1 MNGRRAFQTIGLS
14 LVVLLLPLSLHA
26 SDEKIADVVD
36 VVSKAIVNIRTEE
49 LAGTASDAKGSDFLR
64 KFFPQEGE
72 DDTEASESIGSGV
85 VLDPSGL
92 IVTNE
97 HLISKAV
104 TIRVKF
110 TNRQEYEANV
120 IAADPE
126 LDIALLKVDGKKDF
140 PFLKVKKKTV
150 RVGER
155 TIVIGNPFGLS
166 SSVTMGVVSALGRPP
181 IKISNRV
188 YANLIQTDAAINPGN
203 SGGALLDAEGS
214 LIGIVTAVYEE
225 GKGIGFAIPIED
237 VMSMLSEFNEHAGKR
252 SIFGIFVDKKKDEDD
267 QYLYINRIIPGSP
280 AEEYGL
286 KVGDRIVE
294 IDGKKVREGMKLQNM
309 FRKADPNST
318 NQIKIARGDETINVN
333 IERKAEYVPTPL
345 DESLCGI
352 RLSDIQGYAK
362 LKFKLRQ
369 KNGVVVTK
377 VMKGGIGD
385 KYGLKA
391 GDVII
396 KINNGEVSDKTD
408 FQSLMVEGLRRNYV
422 LFQVKRNDKVFFVP
436 IKLDTLL

>member
-1 MNGRRAFQTIGLS
+1 MKGRRIRK
-14 LVVLLLPLSLHA
+14 LPRA
-26 SDEKIADVVD
+26 SAP
-36 VVSKAIVNIRTEE
+36 
-49 LAGTASDAKGSDFLR
+49 ASSSTPR
-64 KFFPQEGE
+64 
-72 DDTEASESIGSGV
+72 
-85 VLDPSGL
+85 GL

-97 HLISKAV
+97 HLISKAI

-110 TNRQEYEANV
+110 TNREEYEANV

-126 LDIALLKVDGKKDF
+126 FDIALLKVDAKKEF
-140 PFLKVKKKTV
+140 PFLRVKKGNV
-150 RVGER
+150 RVGEQA
-155 TIVIGNPFGLS
+155 IAIGNPFGLS
-166 SSVTMGVVSALGRPP
+166 SSVTVGVISALGRPP

-203 SGGALLDAEGS
+203 SGGALLDAKGN

-237 VMSMLSEFNEHAGKR
+237 VMAMLSEFNEQAGKR
-252 SIFGIFVDKKKDEDD
+252 AILGIFVDKKKDDD
-267 QYLYINRIIPGSP
+267 AQYLYVNRIIPGSP
-280 AEEYGL
+280 AEAYGL

-309 FRKADPNST
+309 FRQASPNET
-318 NQIKIARGDETINVN
+318 NQIKIVRGGDTINVN
-333 IERKAEYVPTPL
+333 IERKLGYVPSPL

-352 RLSDIQGYAK
+352 RLSDIQGYVK
-362 LKFKLRQ
+362 LKFKLKQ

-377 VMKGGIGD
+377 VIKGGIGD
-385 KYGLKA
+385 RYGLKA

-396 KINNGEVSDKTD
+396 KINNGEVTDKTA

-422 LFQVKRNDKVFFVP
+422 LFQVKRNETVFFAP

>member
-14 LVVLLLPLSLHA
+14 LVVLFLPLSLHA

-49 LAGTASDAKGSDFLR
+49 LAGTTSEAKGSDFLR
-64 KFFPQEGE
+64 KFFPQEGD

-110 TNRQEYEANV
+110 TNRQEYDANV

-126 LDIALLKVDGKKDF
+126 FDIALLKVEDKKDL
-140 PFLKVKKKTV
+140 PFLRVNRGIV

-155 TIVIGNPFGLS
+155 AIVIGNPFGLS
-166 SSVTMGVVSALGRPP
+166 SSVTTGVVSALGRNL
-181 IKISNRV
+181 KINNRV
-188 YANLIQTDAAINPGN
+188 YANLIQTDAAINPGS
-203 SGGALLDAEGS
+203 SGGALLDAKGN
-214 LIGIVTAVYEE
+214 LLGIVTAIYEE

-252 SIFGIFVDKKKDEDD
+252 PIFGIFVDKKKDEDD

-294 IDGKKVREGMKLQNM
+294 IDGRKVREGMKLQNM
-309 FRKADPNST
+309 FRKEDPNST
-318 NQIKIARGDETINVN
+318 NQIKIARGDETINVT
-333 IERKAEYVPTPL
+333 IERKADYVPTPL

-362 LKFKLRQ
+362 LKFKLKQ

-422 LFQVKRNDKVFFVP
+422 LFQVKRSDTVFFVP